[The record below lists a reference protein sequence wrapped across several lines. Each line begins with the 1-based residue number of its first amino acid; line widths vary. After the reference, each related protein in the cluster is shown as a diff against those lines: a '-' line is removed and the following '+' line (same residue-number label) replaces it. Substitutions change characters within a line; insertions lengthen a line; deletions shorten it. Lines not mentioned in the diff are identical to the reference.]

1 MKNGKKIR
9 LRLFNN
15 LKVFYGTI
23 DYIELK
29 SIYINIQS
37 WISPKDNYSN
47 WRKIVCTQS
56 RDIKHTIL
64 DVNNL
69 DLFYESTIV
78 DLDIRHSGISL
89 DKKSFMNLEITLFTK
104 EGVLFKSQEMKDAI
118 KKIIKEIYSKN
129 ISKNKYFD
137 FYLTKKELTV

>member
-9 LRLFNN
+9 LRLFND
-15 LKVFYGTI
+15 LKIFYGTI

-37 WISPKDNYSN
+37 WVSPKDDYNN
-47 WRKIVCTQS
+47 WKKIVCTQS

-64 DVNNL
+64 DANDL
-69 DLFYESTIV
+69 DLFHKSTIV

-89 DKKSFMNLEITLFTK
+89 DKKSFMNLEITLFVK
-104 EGVLFKSQEMKDAI
+104 NGVLFKSQEMKDAVR
-118 KKIIKEIYSKN
+118 KIIKEIYNKN

-137 FYLTKKELTV
+137 FFITKKDLSV

>member
-9 LRLFNN
+9 LRLFND
-15 LKVFYGTI
+15 LKIFYGTI

-37 WISPKDNYSN
+37 WVSPKDDYNN

-64 DVNNL
+64 DANDLNL
-69 DLFYESTIV
+69 FHKSTIV

-89 DKKSFMNLEITLFTK
+89 DKKSFMNLEITLFVK
-104 EGVLFKSQEMKDAI
+104 DGVLFKSQEMKDAVR
-118 KKIIKEIYSKN
+118 KIIKEIYNKI

-137 FYLTKKELTV
+137 FFITKKDLSV

>member
-9 LRLFNN
+9 LRLFND

-37 WISPKDNYSN
+37 WISPKDDYSN
-47 WRKIVCTQS
+47 WKKIVCTQS
-56 RDIKHTIL
+56 RDIKHTIF
-64 DVNNL
+64 DVNDL

-89 DKKSFMNLEITLFTK
+89 DKKSFMNLEITLFVK
-104 EGVLFKSQEMKDAI
+104 DGVLFKSQEMKDGI
-118 KKIIKEIYSKN
+118 KKIIKQIYNKN

-137 FYLTKKELTV
+137 FYLTKKELSV

>member
-37 WISPKDNYSN
+37 WISPKDDYSN

-137 FYLTKKELTV
+137 FYLTKKN

>member
-9 LRLFNN
+9 LRLFND

-37 WISPKDNYSN
+37 WISPKDDYSN
-47 WRKIVCTQS
+47 WKKIVCTQS

-64 DVNNL
+64 DVNDL

-89 DKKSFMNLEITLFTK
+89 DKKSFMNLEITLFVK
-104 EGVLFKSQEMKDAI
+104 DGVLFKSQEMKDGI
-118 KKIIKEIYSKN
+118 KKIIKQIYNKN

-137 FYLTKKELTV
+137 FYLTKKELSV

>member
-37 WISPKDNYSN
+37 WISPKDDYSN

-89 DKKSFMNLEITLFTK
+89 DKKSFMNLEITLFAK

>member
-23 DYIELK
+23 DYVELK

-37 WISPKDNYSN
+37 WVCPKDDYSN

-64 DVNNL
+64 DANDL
-69 DLFYESTIV
+69 DLFHKSTIV

-89 DKKSFMNLEITLFTK
+89 DKKSFMNLEI
-104 EGVLFKSQEMKDAI
+104 
-118 KKIIKEIYSKN
+118 
-129 ISKNKYFD
+129 
-137 FYLTKKELTV
+137 

>member
-9 LRLFNN
+9 LRLFND
-15 LKVFYGTI
+15 LKIFYGTI

-37 WISPKDNYSN
+37 WVSPKDDYNN

-64 DVNNL
+64 DANDLNL
-69 DLFYESTIV
+69 FHKSTIV

-89 DKKSFMNLEITLFTK
+89 DKKSFMNLEITLFVK
-104 EGVLFKSQEMKDAI
+104 DGVLFKSQEMKAAVR
-118 KKIIKEIYSKN
+118 KIIKDIYTKN

-137 FYLTKKELTV
+137 FFITKKDLSV

>member
-37 WISPKDNYSN
+37 WISPKDDYSN